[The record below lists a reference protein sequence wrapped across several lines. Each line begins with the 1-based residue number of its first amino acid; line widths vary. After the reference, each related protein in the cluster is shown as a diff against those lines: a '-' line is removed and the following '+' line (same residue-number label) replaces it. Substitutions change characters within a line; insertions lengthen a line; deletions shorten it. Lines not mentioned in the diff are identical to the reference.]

1 MAGAL
6 GGLRGFWS
14 WYQGSLARQPV
25 RTQVVTS
32 GLLWA
37 VGDVMAQTIEI
48 KTQRSRREKSP
59 AVPHAAATPPPEGDL
74 GTITTNQTLNL
85 RRVATTSL
93 FGFGFVGPVGHFWYE
108 ALEHIVKSKMRLVP
122 NSLAFVATKVVV
134 DTLLFGP
141 IHLVTFFTYAG
152 LASGKPFEQVKKDLK
167 RDFVPTFM
175 IEGSTWFFVQIANFR
190 FVPVQHQ
197 LLFVNFF
204 CILDS
209 AFLSWVKHQEDA
221 PWKRY
226 LTALGSS
233 KNVKEQ

>member
-1 MAGAL
+1 M
-6 GGLRGFWS
+6 
-14 WYQGSLARQPV
+14 Q
-25 RTQVVTS
+25 
-32 GLLWA
+32 
-37 VGDVMAQTIEI
+37 
-48 KTQRSRREKSP
+48 
-59 AVPHAAATPPPEGDL
+59 
-74 GTITTNQTLNL
+74 
-85 RRVATTSL
+85 L
-93 FGFGFVGPVGHFWYE
+93 FHRYE